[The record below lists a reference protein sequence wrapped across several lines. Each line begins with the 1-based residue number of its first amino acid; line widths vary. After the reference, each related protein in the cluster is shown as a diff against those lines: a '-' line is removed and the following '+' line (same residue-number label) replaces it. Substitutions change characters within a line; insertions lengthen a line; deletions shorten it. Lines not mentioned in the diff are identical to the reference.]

1 VISADHDRV
10 HVVSHSG
17 KVRMVFRS
25 NDSRFPSPQDRLTV
39 TKEPPEGPPRQAELP
54 PIRFPQSPRQRSDH
68 RQDQFESCHLIK
80 SASTAWK
87 SQKGRRMKELA
98 SINNDV
104 WAEVFAGTSS
114 RLAERRDADM
124 KAVPPWIRID

>member
-1 VISADHDRV
+1 
-10 HVVSHSG
+10 
-17 KVRMVFRS
+17 
-25 NDSRFPSPQDRLTV
+25 
-39 TKEPPEGPPRQAELP
+39 
-54 PIRFPQSPRQRSDH
+54 
-68 RQDQFESCHLIK
+68 
-80 SASTAWK
+80 
-87 SQKGRRMKELA
+87 MKELA